1 MCMWRSHKHIALL
14 CTLKETIKSIH
25 NSTLAIQMVKDSL
38 PVTRRFDLEVDCELL
53 WLELFSQSGPILL
66 PSANSDV
73 TTLNSL
79 NHSLSSIR
87 PKYPIILCGDFNL
100 PQIDWSTVTPG
111 ISSPVS
117 TLLCSIVNDN
127 FLTQM
132 VNFPTRQDN
141 ILDLILVNDINMV
154 SSVHPVDSLPG
165 TDHEAIH
172 FEITAVPPTQRDSP
186 HYL

>member
-14 CTLKETIKSIH
+14 RTLKETIKSIH

-53 WLELFSQSGPILL
+53 WLELFSQSGPILFATFYR
-66 PSANSDV
+66 PPNSDV

-79 NHSLSSIR
+79 NHSLSSIQ

-141 ILDLILVNDINMV
+141 ILDLILV
-154 SSVHPVDSLPG
+154 
-165 TDHEAIH
+165 
-172 FEITAVPPTQRDSP
+172 R
-186 HYL
+186 Y